1 MKQQNIPVRTML
13 ELKRK
18 FNCSIDFKKPF
29 LHLKFS
35 LNLSGFTLQY
45 RRSFGS
51 LYKGAFAWENS
62 HRREFHIRM
71 TFRFL
76 ITISY
81 RSEIVAPVQQ
91 PGLTHAAVTR
101 ADMTFC
107 GGIM

>member
-1 MKQQNIPVRTML
+1 MKKQNIPVRTML

-51 LYKGAFAWENS
+51 LYKGAF
-62 HRREFHIRM
+62 
-71 TFRFL
+71 T
-76 ITISY
+76 
-81 RSEIVAPVQQ
+81 
-91 PGLTHAAVTR
+91 
-101 ADMTFC
+101 
-107 GGIM
+107 